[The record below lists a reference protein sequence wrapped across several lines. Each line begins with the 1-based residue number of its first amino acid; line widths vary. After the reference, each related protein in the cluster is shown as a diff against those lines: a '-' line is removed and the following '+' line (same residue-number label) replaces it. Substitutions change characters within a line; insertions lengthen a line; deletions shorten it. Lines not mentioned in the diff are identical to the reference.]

1 MGGESVEGTN
11 PSEKSGQEDLQTTPC
26 TGFVGRALTA
36 GRGGRPHRRIQYV
49 SDKSHNLP
57 DSDSSKVFLLMKRS
71 LWVIICCFLFSSQS
85 RQLKKKPVY
94 QIQFARFSRLQQ
106 LRESHSSLQTLN
118 DDAEKATLKGLFL
131 QAFAIENERK
141 FSVDA
146 MVIAWFMVRSV

>member
-1 MGGESVEGTN
+1 MEGTN

-36 GRGGRPHRRIQYV
+36 GRGGRPHR
-49 SDKSHNLP
+49 S
-57 DSDSSKVFLLMKRS
+57 
-71 LWVIICCFLFSSQS
+71 
-85 RQLKKKPVY
+85 
-94 QIQFARFSRLQQ
+94 
-106 LRESHSSLQTLN
+106 ESHSSLQTLN